1 MLAPNLANP
10 AQSHDAHFR
19 SQSNAQA
26 TLRQLNAGIAAQLAT
41 FPIGSSSGGFTYT
54 FDETLGVY
62 NRTTQSFGPI
72 FAERPLTLGKNKFAL
87 AVNYQHASWDRFEGR
102 DLSGGELPLYL
113 THEDTNRDG
122 GSLNLFFEGDIIK
135 SDLAIDLKT
144 DTTVLLASYGVS
156 GRLDVG
162 VAVPFL
168 SIDMDAN
175 VTATIDNIATI
186 TTPGIIHQ
194 FDQNGAQSHVYR
206 RADMRA
212 ASATCCSGP
221 SGTSTAARP
230 RAPRSAATCGCRP
243 GTRPTCSARARRS
256 SSSGA

>member
-1 MLAPNLANP
+1 LLAPNLANP
-10 AQSHDAHFR
+10 VQSHDAHFR
-19 SQSNAQA
+19 SQANAQA

-113 THEDTNRDG
+113 THADTNRDG

-135 SDLAIDLKT
+135 ADLAIDLKT

-162 VAVPFL
+162 VAVPYL
-168 SIDMDAN
+168 SIDMNAN
-175 VTATIDNIATI
+175 VTATID
-186 TTPGIIHQ
+186 IHR
-194 FDQNGAQSHVYR
+194 DDY
-206 RADMRA
+206 D
-212 ASATCCSGP
+212 
-221 SGTSTAARP
+221 ARHHP
-230 RAPRSAATCGCRP
+230 PVRSERHPVACLP
-243 GTRPTCSARARRS
+243 
-256 SSSGA
+256 